1 MYYTAGMQKSVNKP
15 SQGGGARL
23 LAEHPLYLPVLV
35 HLLQHTVWCCRRPI
49 SWYMVAVPGTWHI
62 RNGRIRSVSPYYRYR
77 YLLVVRS
84 IYLQVTSH
92 VGRRDLYQVPV
103 PGYQYSGRNDSESNA
118 SMDGLPSKF
127 HSITSHT
134 ASLALFTN
142 AGDGL
147 YEWLVRKYR

>member
-1 MYYTAGMQKSVNKP
+1 MLQAAYIVVHGSGTRYLTHREWKDTVS
-15 SQGGGARL
+15 
-23 LAEHPLYLPVLV
+23 LALIPLPVLA
-35 HLLQHTVWCCRRPI
+35 CCSEYLP
-49 SWYMVAVPGTWHI
+49 PG
-62 RNGRIRSVSPYYRYR
+62 
-77 YLLVVRS
+77 
-84 IYLQVTSH
+84 
-92 VGRRDLYQVPV
+92 YQSCVKEGPV